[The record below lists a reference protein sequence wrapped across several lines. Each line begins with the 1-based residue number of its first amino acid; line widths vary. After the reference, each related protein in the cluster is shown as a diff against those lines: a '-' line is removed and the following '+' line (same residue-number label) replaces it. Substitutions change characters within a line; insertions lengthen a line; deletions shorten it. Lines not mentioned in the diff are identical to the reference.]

1 MAVNC
6 CVAPKSMT
14 GLGGVIA
21 IDVSV
26 TIVNCAVLEVTPLK
40 LAVIVVVPAATD
52 VANPVVL
59 IAATAVLEEPQ
70 VTEVVISFVE
80 LSE

>member
-1 MAVNC
+1 
-6 CVAPKSMT
+6 MT

-26 TIVNCAVLEVTPLK
+26 IIVNCAVLEVTPLK

>member
-1 MAVNC
+1 
-6 CVAPKSMT
+6 MT

-26 TIVNCAVLEVTPLK
+26 TIVSCALFEVMPLK
-40 LAVIVVVPAATD
+40 LAVIVVVPAAAE

-70 VTEVVISFVE
+70 VTEVVIFFVE